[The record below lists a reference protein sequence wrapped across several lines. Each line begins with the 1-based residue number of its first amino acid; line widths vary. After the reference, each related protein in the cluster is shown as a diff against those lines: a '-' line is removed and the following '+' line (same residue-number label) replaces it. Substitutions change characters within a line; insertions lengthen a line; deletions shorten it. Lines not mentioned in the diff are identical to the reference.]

1 MQEILDQPFN
11 ENEKD
16 ETWINRGIALIRILV
31 SFYLSNHLILFWDN
45 YYTITINT
53 YNIILTSTF
62 FLVIVHTIYRILSEL
77 RKRFIIPKE
86 NKVLILFMIFIY
98 LIPTGVV
105 LYYVFD
111 KLSRNSLLDF
121 RIGNA
126 DLFLLPLGLLII
138 IFREIIYYRRLKR
151 LKNQANG

>member
-1 MQEILDQPFN
+1 MEEILDQPFN